1 MENTNIMTAT
11 EKQIGPKA
19 HMEYSWS
26 NDIREK
32 IFQFHFQ
39 LTRTNDLLYLEQIA
53 CEILHTLRLYYSY
66 YTYKETTLYYMSL
79 FYKMI
84 GYTRD
89 IIDGKG
95 EYTLTYMLIY
105 VWNHYYPKLAIFAL
119 KTLFYLD
126 DNTPYGSWKDIKYF
140 CHYLVKKKGLAI
152 NHPLIS
158 YAIMLM
164 TIELRKDYITFL
176 SKDIPHHS
184 KSYSLVSKWI
194 PREKSNKFGW
204 LFEELAC
211 QFFHTKTAENKKSEL
226 KYKIQY
232 RKIITVLNEQ
242 INTIQIKMCNQRWYE
257 IDFRQVTSISLLKQ
271 AYSFLNM
278 TLNGV
283 EKYDIED
290 RRVCR
295 ENFKDYIRKINNSEI
310 IRKREGTVGIGD
322 LVKAA
327 IMLNNLKDRHMPT
340 PVNVWF
346 EENVQTLS
354 DLLTILWREQDD
366 PSYSNT
372 FYKMIPI
379 VDVSCEESYYVAIGI
394 GLKIIEKSF
403 IGKRM
408 MILGG
413 IPKWV
418 DLEDS
423 VNLVDMI
430 RKVQTIERGLNVD
443 LYDALEK
450 ITDVIIQSEMQREDI
465 KNMKFVILSNW
476 ELDIKKENKETV
488 YENIQSM
495 FKQIGCMPRILMWNL
510 KSTTGFPSVSLFQN
524 VTMISGYNPRLL
536 HLFCQ
541 ENTFSSYALQFT
553 PWNFFVKS
561 LKNKRYEILEKEL
574 LRYFEKTNE
583 TEENLELI
591 LV

>member
-1 MENTNIMTAT
+1 MENTT
-11 EKQIGPKA
+11 EKQIGTKG

-32 IFQFHFQ
+32 MFQFHFQ
-39 LTRTNDLLYLEQIA
+39 LTRTDDLLYLEQIA
-53 CEILHTLRLYYSY
+53 CEILNALRLYYSY
-66 YTYKETTLYYMSL
+66 YEYKETTLYYMSL

-95 EYTLTYMLIY
+95 EYALTYMLIY
-105 VWNHYYPKLAIFAL
+105 VWNHYYPTLALFAL

-126 DNTPYGSWKDIKYF
+126 SLDNRPYGSWKDVKYF
-140 CHYLVKKKGLAI
+140 CHYLVKKKGLSI
-152 NHPLIS
+152 NHPLVS
-158 YAIMLM
+158 YAILLM
-164 TIELRKDYITFL
+164 NTELRKDYTTFL
-176 SKDIPHHS
+176 STES

-194 PREKSNKFGW
+194 PREKSKFGW

-211 QFFHTKTAENKKSEL
+211 QYFHTERANDVKSEL
-226 KYKIQY
+226 KHKIQY
-232 RKIITVLNEQ
+232 RKIITLLNEQ

-278 TLNGV
+278 TLNGE

-295 ENFKDYIRKINNSEI
+295 ENFKDYIRKVNNSEI
-310 IRKREGTVGIGD
+310 IRKREGIVGIGD

-327 IMLNNLKDRHMPT
+327 IMLNKLKDRHRP
-340 PVNVWF
+340 NVWF

-354 DLLTILWREQDD
+354 ELLSILWREQDD
-366 PSYSNT
+366 SSYSNT
-372 FYKMIPI
+372 FYKTIPI

-423 VNLVDMI
+423 ANFVDMI
-430 RKVQTIERGLNVD
+430 RKVQTVETGLNVD
-443 LYDALEK
+443 LYDALQK
-450 ITDVIIQSEMQREDI
+450 ITGVIVQSEMQREDI
-465 KNMKFVILSNW
+465 KNMKFIILSNW
-476 ELDIKKENKETV
+476 ELDENKETV
-488 YENIQSM
+488 YENIQTM
-495 FKQIGCMPRILMWNL
+495 FKEIGCMPRMLMWNL
-510 KSTTGFPSVSLFQN
+510 KSTSGFPSVSLFQN
-524 VTMISGYNPRLL
+524 VSMVSGYNPRLL

-541 ENTFSSYALQFT
+541 ENSCYSSNYS

-574 LRYFEKTNE
+574 LCYFEKEKE
-583 TEENLELI
+583 TEIKL
-591 LV
+591 

>member
-1 MENTNIMTAT
+1 MENKT
-11 EKQIGPKA
+11 EKQIGTKG

-32 IFQFHFQ
+32 MFQFHFQ
-39 LTRTNDLLYLEQIA
+39 LTRTVDLLYLEQIA
-53 CEILHTLRLYYSY
+53 CEILRTLTIHNY
-66 YTYKETTLYYMSL
+66 YTYEETTLYYMSL

-95 EYTLTYMLIY
+95 EYALTYMLIY
-105 VWNHYYPKLAIFAL
+105 VWNHYYPTLALFAL

-126 DNTPYGSWKDIKYF
+126 RPYGSWKDVKYF
-140 CHYLVKKKGLAI
+140 CHYLVKKKGLPI
-152 NHPLIS
+152 NHPLVS
-158 YAIMLM
+158 YAILLM
-164 TIELRKDYITFL
+164 NTELHKDYTTFL
-176 SKDIPHHS
+176 STES
-184 KSYSLVSKWI
+184 NSYSLVSKWI
-194 PREKSNKFGW
+194 PREKSKFGW
-204 LFEELAC
+204 LFEELVC
-211 QFFHTKTAENKKSEL
+211 QYFHTERAKVVKSEL

-232 RKIITVLNEQ
+232 RKIITLLNEQ

-278 TLNGV
+278 SLNGE

-310 IRKREGTVGIGD
+310 IRKREGIVGIGD

-327 IMLNNLKDRHMPT
+327 IMLNKLKDRHT
-340 PVNVWF
+340 PNVWF

-354 DLLTILWREQDD
+354 DLLSILWREQDD
-366 PSYSNT
+366 SSYSNI
-372 FYKMIPI
+372 FYKTIPI

-423 VNLVDMI
+423 ANFVDMI
-430 RKVQTIERGLNVD
+430 RKVQTVERGLNVD
-443 LYDALEK
+443 LRDALQK
-450 ITDVIIQSEMQREDI
+450 ITGVIVQSEMQREDI
-465 KNMKFVILSNW
+465 KNMKFIILSNW
-476 ELDIKKENKETV
+476 ELDENTETV
-488 YENIQSM
+488 YENMQTM
-495 FKQIGCMPRILMWNL
+495 FKEIGCMPRMLMWNL
-510 KSTTGFPSVSLFQN
+510 KSTSGFPSVSLFQN
-524 VTMISGYNPRLL
+524 VSMVSGYNPRLL

-541 ENTFSSYALQFT
+541 ENSCYSSNYS

-574 LRYFEKTNE
+574 LRYFEKEKE
-583 TEENLELI
+583 TEIKL
-591 LV
+591 

>member
-1 MENTNIMTAT
+1 MENT
-11 EKQIGPKA
+11 EKQIGTKG

-39 LTRTNDLLYLEQIA
+39 LTRTDDLLYLEQIA
-53 CEILHTLRLYYSY
+53 CEILNALRLYYSY

-95 EYTLTYMLIY
+95 EYALTYMLIY
-105 VWNHYYPKLAIFAL
+105 VWNHYYPTLALFAL

-126 DNTPYGSWKDIKYF
+126 SLDNRPYGSWKDVKYF
-140 CHYLVKKKGLAI
+140 CHYLKKKGLSI
-152 NHPLIS
+152 NHPLVS
-158 YAIMLM
+158 YAILLM
-164 TIELRKDYITFL
+164 NTELRKDYTTFL
-176 SKDIPHHS
+176 SKS

-194 PREKSNKFGW
+194 PREKSKFGW
-204 LFEELAC
+204 LFEELVC
-211 QFFHTKTAENKKSEL
+211 QYFYTERAEHVKSEL

-232 RKIITVLNEQ
+232 RKIITLLNEQ

-278 TLNGV
+278 TLNGE
-283 EKYDIED
+283 EKYDVED

-295 ENFKDYIRKINNSEI
+295 ENFKAYIRKINNSEI
-310 IRKREGTVGIGD
+310 IRKREGIVGIGD

-327 IMLNNLKDRHMPT
+327 IMLNRLKDRHT
-340 PVNVWF
+340 HNVWF
-346 EENVQTLS
+346 EENVQTIS

-366 PSYSNT
+366 SYSNT
-372 FYKMIPI
+372 FYKTIPI

-394 GLKIIEKSF
+394 GLKIIEKSV

-418 DLEDS
+418 NLEDS
-423 VNLVDMI
+423 VNFVDMI

-443 LYDALEK
+443 LYDALQK
-450 ITDVIIQSEMQREDI
+450 ITGVIVQSEMKREDI
-465 KNMKFVILSNW
+465 KNMKFIILSNW
-476 ELDIKKENKETV
+476 ELDENKETV
-488 YENIQSM
+488 YENMQTM
-495 FKQIGCMPRILMWNL
+495 FKEIGCMPRMLMWNL

-524 VTMISGYNPRLL
+524 VSMVSGYNPRLL

-541 ENTFSSYALQFT
+541 ENSCYSSNYT

-574 LRYFEKTNE
+574 LCYFEKEKE
-583 TEENLELI
+583 TEIRKIERKS
-591 LV
+591 